1 VALTRWR
8 SSALLGLGV
17 ALTAAVGLTGCTAS
31 GGSKTA
37 ASTPASTGSAAGPTT
52 TSTGPTVAPSTTV
65 TATGPAAAA
74 RLTLRTAGSK
84 NVSPVAPVQVGVA
97 GGRLSSVALVNAAGK
112 HVTGTLAEDKTS
124 WKAAEPLGYG
134 KKYTL
139 SASAV
144 NADGKA
150 VHKKTSFTTLTP
162 DRLAMPYFNNPAL
175 MGLTDNA
182 TYGVGMVV
190 NVHWDRPITDRAA
203 AEKTM
208 TVTTA
213 PAVTGSWYWVDDQ
226 NVHWRPRVYYTT
238 GTKVTVTVADYGKK
252 LGDGLYGQGSKTLHF
267 TIGVSHVSIADDT
280 THHVKVYEN
289 GKLVRDMPT
298 SMGRGGSQVIKGRTI
313 TYWTPSGTYT
323 VVGHF
328 NPKLMDSTTYGLPLD
343 QGGYK
348 EYIYYATR
356 ISTGGIYMHQMG
368 STVAAQGHRD
378 VSHGCLNLSPANA
391 KWFYSFAKLGDV
403 VTVKHTGGAALEV
416 WQGGD
421 WSLPWSQ
428 WTKGSALS

>member
-1 VALTRWR
+1 VALARWR
-8 SSALLGLGV
+8 SSVLLGLTASLV
-17 ALTAAVGLTGCTAS
+17 AAAGLAGCTDGA
-31 GGSKTA
+31 GSKA
-37 ASTPASTGSAAGPTT
+37 GSAAGPTT
-52 TSTGPTVAPSTTV
+52 GRTTTSNAPVATTAAPSA
-65 TATGPAAAA
+65 TATVPAPAAAA
-74 RLTLRTAGSK
+74 RLTLSPAGAK
-84 NVSPVAPVQVGVA
+84 DVSPVSPVEVAVA

-112 HVTGTLAEDKTS
+112 NVKGALAADKTS
-124 WKAAEPLGYG
+124 WKVAEPLGYG

-139 SASAV
+139 SANAV

-175 MGLTDNA
+175 NGMTDNA
-182 TYGVGMVV
+182 TYGVGTVV
-190 NVHWDRPITDRAA
+190 NVHWDRLITDRAA
-203 AEKTM
+203 AERTLSVK
-208 TVTTA
+208 TA
-213 PAVTGSWYWVDDQ
+213 PAVVGSWYWVDDQ
-226 NVHWRPRVYYTT
+226 NVHWRPRAYYTT
-238 GTKVTVTVADYGKK
+238 GTKVTVTVAAYGKK
-252 LGDGLYGQGSKTLHF
+252 LGQGLYGQDSKTLHF
-267 TIGVSHVSIADDT
+267 TIGPSHISIADDT

-313 TYWTPSGTYT
+313 TYWTPNGTYT
-323 VVGHF
+323 VVGHY

-391 KWFYSFAKLGDV
+391 KWFYSFAKNGDV

-428 WTKGSALS
+428 WTKGSALA